1 MPVTEPVDLDLHPA
15 ASARL
20 FTPGEANVLL
30 PTLEA
35 VLRRMD
41 PKLVRLRELEELLED
56 HEAYWGAA
64 LQEPG
69 APERQAY
76 LGIVAELADVREA
89 LEADAAAIREAGAEL
104 KDVHLGLVDFH
115 ATIDGQIAYLCW
127 RRGEPRVGHWH
138 TLEAGYAGRTP
149 LPDVPRSEP

>member
-1 MPVTEPVDLDLHPA
+1 MPVTEPVDLDLHP
-15 ASARL
+15 SAPAPL
-20 FTPGEANVLL
+20 CTPEEANALL
-30 PTLEA
+30 PTVEA

-41 PKLVRLRELEELLED
+41 LKLARLRELEELLED

-69 APERQAY
+69 APEQQAY
-76 LGIVAELADVREA
+76 LGIVAELADVRAA

-115 ATIDGQIAYLCW
+115 ATIDGQIGRASC
-127 RRGEPRVGHWH
+127 RERV
-138 TLEAGYAGRTP
+138 
-149 LPDVPRSEP
+149 

>member
-1 MPVTEPVDLDLHPA
+1 MPVTEPVDLDLHP
-15 ASARL
+15 SAPAPL
-20 FTPGEANVLL
+20 FTPEEANALL
-30 PTLEA
+30 PTVEA

-41 PKLVRLRELEELLED
+41 LKLARLRELEELLED
-56 HEAYWGAA
+56 HEAYWGADF
-64 LQEPG
+64 QEPG
-69 APERQAY
+69 HPEREAY
-76 LGIVAELADVREA
+76 LGIVAELADVRAA
-89 LEADAAAIREAGAEL
+89 LEADAVAIRETGAEL
-104 KDVHLGLVDFH
+104 KDVHRGLIDFH

>member
-1 MPVTEPVDLDLHPA
+1 MSEPAELDVHP
-15 ASARL
+15 SVPPRL
-20 FTPGEANVLL
+20 FTAEEANALL
-30 PTLEA
+30 PVVET
-35 VLRRMD
+35 VLIRMD

-56 HEAYWGAA
+56 HEAYWGAS

-69 APERQAY
+69 APERDAY
-76 LGIVAELADVREA
+76 LGLVAEVADVRA
-89 LEADAAAIREAGAEL
+89 GLEADAAAIREAGAEL

-138 TLEAGYAGRTP
+138 TLQSGYAGRTP
-149 LPDVPRSEP
+149 LPDAPRSQP